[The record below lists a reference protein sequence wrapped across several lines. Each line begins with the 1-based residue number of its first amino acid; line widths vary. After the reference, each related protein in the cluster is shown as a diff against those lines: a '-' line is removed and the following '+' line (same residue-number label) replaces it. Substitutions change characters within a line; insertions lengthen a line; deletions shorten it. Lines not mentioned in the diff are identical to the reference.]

1 MGFLDGIIY
10 NLRGLWFG
18 IRTPKLLFWGLV
30 RFAMVIVITIISAT
44 FILSYHQEILD
55 LIWNKPESVWIV
67 WLWRVLSWLLSLVL
81 VGISAVISYLLSQI
95 LFSIVIMDY
104 MSRITEKIMA
114 GAVREP
120 EKMKLLPLFFYLIK
134 QEIPR
139 AIIPVFVSLVL
150 ILGGLTPL
158 GPVLTIFSC
167 MIAAIF
173 LAWDNTDLLP
183 ARQLVRFRNRFRFLL
198 KNLPFHLGFGLFF
211 LIPGLNIL
219 FLSFAPVGA
228 TLYHLEKK
236 GVPPLEPDG
245 SNQSNPVG

>member
-1 MGFLDGIIY
+1 MSFFDGIMY

-18 IRTPKLLFWGLV
+18 MRTPKLLFWGLI
-30 RFAMVIVITIISAT
+30 RFVMVIVITIISAS

-55 LIWNKPESVWIV
+55 LIWNRPENAWII
-67 WLWRVLSWLLSLVL
+67 WLWRVLSWFLSLVL
-81 VGISAVISYLLSQI
+81 VGISAILSYLLCQI
-95 LFSIVIMDY
+95 LFSVVIMDH
-104 MSRITEKIMA
+104 MSRITEMKIT
-114 GAVREP
+114 GAVKEP
-120 EKMKLLPLFFYLIK
+120 HGMKLMKLFFYLIK

-158 GPVLTIFSC
+158 GPVLTILSC
-167 MIAAIF
+167 VIAAVF

-183 ARQLVRFRNRFRFLL
+183 ARQLVSFKNRFGFLL
-198 KNLPFHLGFGLFF
+198 KHILFHLGFGLFF

-228 TLYHLEKK
+228 TLYHLKQK
-236 GVPPLEPDG
+236 T
-245 SNQSNPVG
+245 